1 MRPDAPQRF
10 SGDIGRVQGD
20 PDGEGCA
27 ETCRSMDVLVA
38 ESEAMTVPVTIPVVM
53 IVVVMVRMVV
63 SCMIMRRRGVMMV
76 VIAGVV
82 GI

>member
-1 MRPDAPQRF
+1 MRPDAPKRF
-10 SGDIGRVQGD
+10 PGDIGRVQGD
-20 PDGEGCA
+20 PDGEGRT
-27 ETCRSMDVLVA
+27 ETCRGMDMLMA

-53 IVVVMVRMVV
+53 IVVVMARMVV
-63 SCMIMRRRGVMMV
+63 SCMIMRGGDVMMG

>member
-1 MRPDAPQRF
+1 MGPDAPERF
-10 SGDIGRVQGD
+10 ACDIGRVQGD
-20 PDGEGCA
+20 ANGEGRT

-38 ESEAMTVPVTIPVVM
+38 ESEAMTVPVAIPVVM
-53 IVVVMVRMVV
+53 IVGAMVRVVV
-63 SCMIMRRRGVMMV
+63 SCMVMRGGVMMG